1 MLRYLVG
8 VLSVAAFLTGGTFF
22 LQGIGVLP
30 GSFMTGRVEWAVIG
44 ASFVV
49 LSIAGLWLSWKARRA
64 RSTRLD

>member
-30 GSFMTGRVEWAVIG
+30 GSFMTGRPEWAVIG

-49 LSIAGLWLSWKARRA
+49 LSIIGMWLTWKARGA
-64 RSTRLD
+64 R